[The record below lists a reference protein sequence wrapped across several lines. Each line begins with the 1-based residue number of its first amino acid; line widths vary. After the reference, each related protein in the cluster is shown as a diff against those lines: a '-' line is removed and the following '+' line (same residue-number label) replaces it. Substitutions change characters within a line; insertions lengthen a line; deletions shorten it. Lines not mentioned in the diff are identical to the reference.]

1 MASFALY
8 LARKG
13 LKYAT
18 IQGYIWACCEY
29 HIQHGGISMDP
40 LDNVQDWSRFMHALE
55 VQTWVDSTVEPHEM
69 VPFQLFV
76 RTLSMLDIMSHADV
90 LLGIILVFM
99 YHTMSRSETPVP
111 KTRNGPPMH

>member
-29 HIQHGGISMDP
+29 HI
-40 LDNVQDWSRFMHALE
+40 
-55 VQTWVDSTVEPHEM
+55 
-69 VPFQLFV
+69 VP
-76 RTLSMLDIMSHADV
+76 
-90 LLGIILVFM
+90 
-99 YHTMSRSETPVP
+99 
-111 KTRNGPPMH
+111 